1 MSDQRDMLP
10 VSENGQGDTGMTR
23 AVLALNAG
31 SSSLKFA
38 LFAIEKGDTASSP
51 SRRIASGELEG
62 IGSHPHF
69 VAHDATGG
77 VLVDET
83 WAPVPPGTPA
93 EQAQHGPMATLMAWV
108 GKQLGDVDLMAVGHR
123 VVHGGPDFI
132 APVRITP
139 GVLARL
145 AALTPFAPLHQPGSL
160 APVRALLAQYP
171 DLPQVACFDT
181 GFHHTLPAVAQAQ
194 ALPGD
199 YAARG
204 VRRYGFH
211 GLSYE
216 YIATCL
222 RARAPHLA
230 QGRAIVAHIG
240 SGGSLCALQAGR
252 SVDTTMGFS
261 VLDGLVMGT
270 RCGHLDPG
278 VILYML
284 REEGLGV
291 AEIENILY
299 HRSGLLGVS
308 GLSAD
313 MRDLHA
319 HAGTSPAVTQALDL
333 FVYRFAQQAG
343 GMMAALQ
350 GLDGLVFTAGIGE
363 HDATIRAAVCARL
376 EWAGI
381 RIDAQA
387 NAAHR
392 EIISTPHSAVEVRVI
407 PTDEETTIRRH
418 VLMCLG

>member
-1 MSDQRDMLP
+1 
-10 VSENGQGDTGMTR
+10 MTR

-38 LFAIEKGDTASSP
+38 LFSIEKGEGATAP
-51 SRRIASGELEG
+51 SHRIASGELEG
-62 IGSHPHF
+62 IGTHPHF
-69 VAHDATGG
+69 IAHDASGHT
-77 VLVDET
+77 LVDER
-83 WAPVPPGTPA
+83 WDPA
-93 EQAQHGPMATLMAWV
+93 TTGQAGDDAHHGPMATLMDWV
-108 GKQLGDVDLMAVGHR
+108 GRQLGDVDLMAVGHR
-123 VVHGGPDFI
+123 VVHGGPEFI

-139 GVLARL
+139 DILDRL
-145 AALTPFAPLHQPGSL
+145 TALTPFAPLHQPGSL
-160 APVRALLAQYP
+160 APIRALLAQKP

-181 GFHHTLPAVAQAQ
+181 GFHHTMPAVAQAQ
-194 ALPGD
+194 ALPSE

-216 YIATCL
+216 YIASALHDC
-222 RARAPHLA
+222 APRLSE
-230 QGRAIVAHIG
+230 GRTIVAHIG
-240 SGGSLCALQAGR
+240 SGGSLCAMRGGR

-284 REEGLGV
+284 REEGLGA

-308 GLSAD
+308 GVSAD

-319 HAGTSPAVTQALDL
+319 RTAISPEVTQALDL
-333 FVYRFAQQAG
+333 FTYRFAQEAG
-343 GMMAALQ
+343 AMMAALQ

-363 HDATIRAAVCARL
+363 NDAVIRAAICARL

-381 RIDAQA
+381 RLDAQA

-392 EIISTPHSAVEVRVI
+392 DIISTPDSAVEVRVI

-418 VLMCLG
+418 VLMCLA

>member
-1 MSDQRDMLP
+1 
-10 VSENGQGDTGMTR
+10 MTR

-38 LFAIEKGDTASSP
+38 LFSIEKGETATAP
-51 SRRIASGELEG
+51 SHRIASGELEG
-62 IGSHPHF
+62 IGTHPHF
-69 VAHDATGG
+69 IAHDASGH
-77 VLVDET
+77 VLVDER
-83 WAPVPPGTPA
+83 WDPAVPDATGKVSADTA
-93 EQAQHGPMATLMAWV
+93 HHGPMATLMEWV

-123 VVHGGPDFI
+123 VVHGGPEFI

-139 GVLARL
+139 DILARL
-145 AALTPFAPLHQPGSL
+145 TALTPFAPLHQPGSL
-160 APVRALLAQYP
+160 APIRALLAQYP

-181 GFHHTLPAVAQAQ
+181 GFHHTLPPVAQAQ
-194 ALPGD
+194 ALPRD

-216 YIATCL
+216 YIASAL
-222 RARAPHLA
+222 RSCAPRLA
-230 QGRAIVAHIG
+230 EGRTIVAHIG
-240 SGGSLCALQAGR
+240 SGGSLCALRGGR
-252 SVDTTMGFS
+252 SIDTTMGFS

-284 REEGLGV
+284 KEEGLGA

-308 GLSAD
+308 GMSAD

-319 HAGTSPAVTQALDL
+319 KAATSPEVTQALDL
-333 FVYRFAQQAG
+333 FVYRFTQQAG
-343 GMMAALQ
+343 AMMAALE

-363 HDATIRAAVCARL
+363 NDAIIRAAICARL
-376 EWAGI
+376 AWAGV

-387 NAAHR
+387 NATHQGV
-392 EIISTPHSAVEVRVI
+392 ISTPDSAVEVRVI

-418 VLMCLG
+418 VLMCLA

>member
-1 MSDQRDMLP
+1 
-10 VSENGQGDTGMTR
+10 MTR

>member
-1 MSDQRDMLP
+1 
-10 VSENGQGDTGMTR
+10 MTR

-38 LFAIEKGDTASSP
+38 LFAIEPGETAASP
-51 SRRIASGELEG
+51 SHRIASGELEG
-62 IGSHPHF
+62 IGIHPHF
-69 VAHDATGG
+69 VAHDASGK
-77 VLVDET
+77 VLVDEK
-83 WAPVPPGTPA
+83 WAPVA
-93 EQAQHGPMATLMAWV
+93 EGAGDAAHHGPMATLMEWV
-108 GKQLGDVDLMAVGHR
+108 GKQLGGVDLMAVGHR
-123 VVHGGPDFI
+123 VVHGGPEFI
-132 APVRITP
+132 APVRVTP
-139 GVLARL
+139 DVLTRL

-160 APVRALLAQYP
+160 APIRALLAQHP

-181 GFHHTLPAVAQAQ
+181 GFHHTMPPVAQAQ
-194 ALPGD
+194 ALPRD
-199 YAARG
+199 YASRG

-216 YIATCL
+216 YIASVL
-222 RARAPHLA
+222 RARAPHLG
-230 QGRAIVAHIG
+230 QGRTIVAHIG

-252 SVDTTMGFS
+252 SIDTTMGFS
-261 VLDGLVMGT
+261 VLDGLMMGT

-284 REEGLGV
+284 KEEGLGA

-308 GLSAD
+308 GVSAD

-319 HAGTSPAVTQALDL
+319 RAGISPEVTQALDL
-333 FVYRFAQQAG
+333 FVYRFALQAG
-343 GMMAALQ
+343 GMMAALH

-363 HDATIRAAVCARL
+363 HDAVIRAAICKRL

-381 RIDAQA
+381 RLDARA
-387 NAAHR
+387 NAAHS
-392 EIISTPHSAVEVRVI
+392 EIISMPDSAVEVRVI

-418 VLMCLG
+418 VLMCLS

>member
-1 MSDQRDMLP
+1 
-10 VSENGQGDTGMTR
+10 MTR

-38 LFAIEKGDTASSP
+38 LFAIEKGETAASP
-51 SRRIASGELEG
+51 SHRIASGELEG

-69 VAHDATGG
+69 VAHDAGG
-77 VLVDET
+77 RVLVDET
-83 WAPVPPGTPA
+83 WAPTA
-93 EQAQHGPMATLMAWV
+93 DDAANLDKAHLGPMATLMEWV
-108 GKQLGDVDLMAVGHR
+108 GKQLGSVDLMAVGHR

-139 GVLARL
+139 DVLARL

-160 APVRALLAQYP
+160 APIRALLAQYP

-194 ALPGD
+194 ALPRD

-216 YIATCL
+216 YIASAL
-222 RARAPHLA
+222 RERAPHLA
-230 QGRAIVAHIG
+230 SGRTLVAHIG
-240 SGGSLCALQAGR
+240 SGGSLCALNAGR
-252 SVDTTMGFS
+252 SIDTTMGFS

-284 REEGLGV
+284 KEEGLGA

-308 GLSAD
+308 GVSAD

-319 HAGTSPAVTQALDL
+319 KAGISPEVTQALDL
-333 FVYRFAQQAG
+333 FVYRLAQQAG

-363 HDATIRAAVCARL
+363 HDAIIRAAVCARL
-376 EWAGI
+376 GWAGI
-381 RIDAQA
+381 RLDAAA
-387 NAAHR
+387 NAAHH
-392 EIISTPHSAVEVRVI
+392 EIISTPDSAVEVRVI

-418 VLMCLG
+418 VLICLG

>member
-1 MSDQRDMLP
+1 MLP

-145 AALTPFAPLHQPGSL
+145 AALPPVAPLPQPGRL

>member
-1 MSDQRDMLP
+1 
-10 VSENGQGDTGMTR
+10 MTK

-38 LFAIEKGDTASSP
+38 LFRIDPTDTPTSP
-51 SRRIASGELEG
+51 SHRIASGEVEG
-62 IGSHPHF
+62 IGTHPHF
-69 VAHDATGG
+69 CARDADGK
-77 VLVDET
+77 VLVDES
-83 WAPVPPGTPA
+83 WDAHEAGTPDA
-93 EQAQHGPMATLMAWV
+93 HHGPMATLMEWV
-108 GKQLGDVDLMAVGHR
+108 GEHLGHVELMGVGHR

-132 APVRITP
+132 RPVRITP
-139 GVLARL
+139 DVLAAL
-145 AALTPFAPLHQPGSL
+145 TALTPFAPLHQPGSL
-160 APVRALLAQYP
+160 APARALMAQRP

-181 GFHHTLPAVAQAQ
+181 GFHHTMPAVAQTQ
-194 ALPGD
+194 ALPRE

-216 YIATCL
+216 YIASALHDC
-222 RARAPHLA
+222 APRLSE
-230 QGRAIVAHIG
+230 GRTIVAHIG
-240 SGGSLCALQAGR
+240 SGGSLCAMRGGR

-284 REEGLGV
+284 REEGLGA

-308 GLSAD
+308 GVSSD

-319 HAGTSPAVTQALDL
+319 RAAISPEVTQALDL
-333 FVYRFAQQAG
+333 FTYRFAQEAG
-343 GMMAALQ
+343 AMMAALQ

-363 HDATIRAAVCARL
+363 NDAIIRAAICARL

-381 RIDAQA
+381 RLDAQA

-392 EIISTPHSAVEVRVI
+392 DIISTPDSAVEVRVI

-418 VLMCLG
+418 VLMCLA

>member
-1 MSDQRDMLP
+1 
-10 VSENGQGDTGMTR
+10 MTR

-38 LFAIEKGDTASSP
+38 LFSIEKGEGATAP
-51 SRRIASGELEG
+51 SHRIASGELEG
-62 IGSHPHF
+62 IGTHPHF
-69 VAHDATGG
+69 IAHDASGHT
-77 VLVDET
+77 LVDER
-83 WAPVPPGTPA
+83 WDPA
-93 EQAQHGPMATLMAWV
+93 TTTGQAGDDAHHGPMATLMDWV
-108 GKQLGDVDLMAVGHR
+108 GRQLGDVDLMAVGHR
-123 VVHGGPDFI
+123 VVHGGPEFI

-139 GVLARL
+139 DILDRL
-145 AALTPFAPLHQPGSL
+145 TALTPFAPLHQPGSL
-160 APVRALLAQYP
+160 APIRALLAQKP

-181 GFHHTLPAVAQAQ
+181 GFHHTMPAVAQAQ
-194 ALPGD
+194 ALPRE

-216 YIATCL
+216 YIASALHDC
-222 RARAPHLA
+222 APRLSE
-230 QGRAIVAHIG
+230 GRTIVAHIG
-240 SGGSLCALQAGR
+240 SGGSLCAMRGGR

-284 REEGLGV
+284 REEGLGA

-308 GLSAD
+308 GVSAD

-319 HAGTSPAVTQALDL
+319 RAAISPEVTQALDL
-333 FVYRFAQQAG
+333 FTYRFAQEAG
-343 GMMAALQ
+343 AMMAALQ

-363 HDATIRAAVCARL
+363 NDAVIRAAICARL

-381 RIDAQA
+381 RLDAQA

-392 EIISTPHSAVEVRVI
+392 DIISTPDSAVEVRVI

-418 VLMCLG
+418 VLMCLA

>member
-1 MSDQRDMLP
+1 
-10 VSENGQGDTGMTR
+10 MTR

-38 LFAIEKGDTASSP
+38 LFSIEKGEGATAP
-51 SRRIASGELEG
+51 SHRIASGELEG
-62 IGSHPHF
+62 IGTHPHF
-69 VAHDATGG
+69 SAHDASGHT
-77 VLVDET
+77 LVDER
-83 WAPVPPGTPA
+83 WDPA
-93 EQAQHGPMATLMAWV
+93 TTGQTGDDAHHGPIATLMEWV
-108 GKQLGDVDLMAVGHR
+108 GRQLGDVDLMAVGHR
-123 VVHGGPDFI
+123 VVHGGPEFI

-139 GVLARL
+139 DILDRL
-145 AALTPFAPLHQPGSL
+145 TALTPFAPLHQPGSL
-160 APVRALLAQYP
+160 APIRALLAQKP

-181 GFHHTLPAVAQAQ
+181 GFHHTMPAVAQTQ
-194 ALPGD
+194 ALPRD

-216 YIATCL
+216 YIASALHDC
-222 RARAPHLA
+222 APRLSE
-230 QGRAIVAHIG
+230 GRTIVAHIG
-240 SGGSLCALQAGR
+240 SGGSLCAMRGGR

-284 REEGLGV
+284 REEGLGA

-308 GLSAD
+308 GVSSD

-319 HAGTSPAVTQALDL
+319 RAAISPEVTQALDL
-333 FVYRFAQQAG
+333 FTYRFAQEAG
-343 GMMAALQ
+343 AMMAALQ

-363 HDATIRAAVCARL
+363 NDAIIRAAICARL

-381 RIDAQA
+381 RLDAQA

-392 EIISTPHSAVEVRVI
+392 DIISTPDSAVEVRVI

-418 VLMCLG
+418 VLMCLA

>member
-1 MSDQRDMLP
+1 
-10 VSENGQGDTGMTR
+10 MTR

-38 LFAIEKGDTASSP
+38 LFSIEKGEGATAP
-51 SRRIASGELEG
+51 SHRIASGELEG
-62 IGSHPHF
+62 IGTHPHF
-69 VAHDATGG
+69 SAHDASGHT
-77 VLVDET
+77 LVDER
-83 WAPVPPGTPA
+83 WAPATTGQTGDDA
-93 EQAQHGPMATLMAWV
+93 HHGPIATLMEWV
-108 GKQLGDVDLMAVGHR
+108 GRQLGDVDLMAVGHR
-123 VVHGGPDFI
+123 VVHGGPEFI

-139 GVLARL
+139 DILDRL
-145 AALTPFAPLHQPGSL
+145 TALTPFAPLHQPGSL
-160 APVRALLAQYP
+160 APIRALLAQKP

-181 GFHHTLPAVAQAQ
+181 GFHHTMPAVAQTQ
-194 ALPGD
+194 ALPRE

-216 YIATCL
+216 YIASALHDC
-222 RARAPHLA
+222 APRLSE
-230 QGRAIVAHIG
+230 GRTIVAHIG
-240 SGGSLCALQAGR
+240 SGGSLCAMRGGR

-284 REEGLGV
+284 REEGLGA

-308 GLSAD
+308 GVSSD

-319 HAGTSPAVTQALDL
+319 RAAISPEVTQALDL
-333 FVYRFAQQAG
+333 FTYRFAQEAG
-343 GMMAALQ
+343 AMMAALQ

-363 HDATIRAAVCARL
+363 NDAIIRAAICARL

-381 RIDAQA
+381 RLDAQA

-392 EIISTPHSAVEVRVI
+392 DIISTPDSAVEVRVI

-418 VLMCLG
+418 VLMCLA